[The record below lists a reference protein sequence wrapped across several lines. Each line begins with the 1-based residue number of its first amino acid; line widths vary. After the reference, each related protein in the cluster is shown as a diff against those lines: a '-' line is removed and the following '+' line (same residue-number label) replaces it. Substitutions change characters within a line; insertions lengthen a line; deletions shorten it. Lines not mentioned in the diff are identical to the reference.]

1 MQDAFCLLPD
11 TCVGEFGVGIEK
23 DVGRLAVKA
32 HDQAGIAAFGED
44 LLVDALP
51 VDVGR
56 AQAGVV
62 GTDADFGGAEAGDG
76 DLHAAARAALRV
88 GDDVAGI
95 GADDQVRQ
103 PGAAV
108 SVPLCR
114 VPLA

>member
-62 GTDADFGGAEAGDG
+62 GTDADLAGP
-76 DLHAAARAALRV
+76 RRVMVICTPLRELPFES
-88 GDDVAGI
+88 AMTS
-95 GADDQVRQ
+95 
-103 PGAAV
+103 PE
-108 SVPLCR
+108 
-114 VPLA
+114 